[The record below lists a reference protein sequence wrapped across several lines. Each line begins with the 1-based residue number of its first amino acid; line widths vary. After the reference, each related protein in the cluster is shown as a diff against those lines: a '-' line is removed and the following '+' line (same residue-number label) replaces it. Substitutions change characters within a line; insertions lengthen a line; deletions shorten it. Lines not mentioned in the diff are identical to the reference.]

1 MDIEFEWDDE
11 KDRDNIRDHGLSLFD
26 GEDVFFDPFRM
37 VRRDDDSNEN
47 EERWQT
53 MGLAGKV
60 LFVVYTE
67 RGEKTRIISVR
78 IAEPFERRIYHGNSN
93 AYPQGWHRI
102 NP

>member
-1 MDIEFEWDDE
+1 MDIEFEWDEE
-11 KDRDNIRDHGLSLFD
+11 KNRINIRNHGLSLAD
-26 GEDVFFDPFRM
+26 GEDVFYDPFRM
-37 VRRDDDSNEN
+37 IRPDKGSG

-53 MGLAGKV
+53 LGMAGKV

-78 IAEPFERRIYHGNSN
+78 IAEPFERRIYYGNSD
-93 AYPQGWHRI
+93 AYPQGWQRV